1 MKPKNRLKMED
12 LHVDYVVSHR
22 KVKYPRLEI
31 KTDVLYVIL
40 PEGYD
45 GAQELIRKHEK
56 WIYNKISRVKQSQ
69 MESKNRKLDLK
80 RTDREFKNIIQQIVE
95 KYSRKLD
102 VKVEEIKFRRMK
114 SRWGSCSSNG
124 NVNFNQYLKYLP
136 TNLIEYIVFHELSH
150 LIEMSHNRKFWNII
164 SGEFPEYKELE
175 DELFIYWLKVKEYV
189 GIG

>member
-1 MKPKNRLKMED
+1 MKPKNRLKIED

-56 WIYNKISRVKQSQ
+56 WIYNKISQVKQSQ
-69 MESKNRKLDLK
+69 MESKNRKLYLK
-80 RTDREFKNIIQQIVE
+80 RTDREFKEIIHQTVE
-95 KYSRKLD
+95 KYSLKLD

-124 NVNFNQYLKYLP
+124 NVNFNLYLKYLP
-136 TNLIEYIVFHELSH
+136 ANLIEYIVFHELSH
-150 LIEMSHNRKFWNII
+150 LIEMGHNRRFWNII
-164 SGEFPEYKELE
+164 SGEFPDYKELE
-175 DELFIYWLKVKEYV
+175 DELFIYWLKVKEHV
-189 GIG
+189 GI